1 MDYTIENKI
10 LKKMK
15 QNRRGKVFFAKDFAA
30 LGNYKACGKALE
42 RLANDE
48 KIMRVS
54 RGIYTIPKKSPLFGT
69 LTPSIEDVVQAIIKR
84 DNAKI
89 IPTGLLAENLLGLS
103 TQVPMKIVYLTDG
116 SPRKL
121 MIDKVPVIFKKTTP
135 KNLASKGK
143 ISTLVIQALKSIR
156 KERITDYEIEKIVAH
171 LKRENPNYL
180 AHDIKYTP
188 QWIQEIMRKAQTNNI

>member
-1 MDYTIENKI
+1 MDYTIEDKVF
-10 LKKMK
+10 KKMR
-15 QNRRGKVFFAKDFAA
+15 QNKRGKFFFAKDFAA

-54 RGIYTIPKKSPLFGT
+54 RGIYTIPKNNPLFGT

-121 MIDKVPVIFKKTTP
+121 MIEKVPVIFKKTAP
-135 KNLASKGK
+135 RNLASKGK

-156 KERITDYEIEKIVAH
+156 KERVTDYEVEKIITH
-171 LKRENPNYL
+171 LKRENPKYL
-180 AHDIKYTP
+180 THDIKYAP
-188 QWIQEIMRKAQTNNI
+188 QWIQEIMRKAQTSE